1 MRIVRVS
8 FLVFEFSCTCSQKN
22 SRAKYKLENLHLEPH
37 DYQLAPV
44 VQKVDSSIHRI
55 ILYPLDSAIGFP
67 NIYPMDSTIHRINL
81 YPVDSAIGFPNIY
94 PIGQIS
100 IQCGI
105 VQLVSL
111 ICIHWIVIHPVNSAI
126 HLLNYWS
133 LINNVISIA
142 FVYII
147 LAPVV
152 QTVDRAIHRIKIY
165 PVDNAIIFVLL
176 MAWIANY
183 PVDCAIQRLNN

>member
-1 MRIVRVS
+1 MRMVRVS

-37 DYQLAPV
+37 DYQLTPV
-44 VQKVDSSIHRI
+44 VQKVDSS
-55 ILYPLDSAIGFP
+55 
-67 NIYPMDSTIHRINL
+67 IHRINL

-94 PIGQIS
+94 PFGQIS

-126 HLLNYWS
+126 HLLNYCS
-133 LINNVISIA
+133 LINKVISMA